1 MKNILSFVVIIFF
14 MLYGCQPVYRC
25 NLKAFTHPEDLS
37 VVSLY
42 SKPNKFYRYLQ
53 SDIEAGWIISVEK
66 KYTGF
71 FYIKLPEECK
81 LSKKNVWI
89 KAGDIG
95 VVIQNYD
102 SIKIPIYV
110 SVDTLSQPSGF
121 IYISMI
127 GKVYDIKDNLVLLG
141 ITLDNG
147 EITQGWVEKKYL
159 CGNPYTTCN

>member
-1 MKNILSFVVIIFF
+1 MKNTLFIGIIILF
-14 MLYGCQPVYRC
+14 MLSGCVSVYRC
-25 NLKAFTHPEDLS
+25 DFKAFTHPEDLKF
-37 VVSLY
+37 VPLY

-53 SDIEAGWIISVEK
+53 SDNEAGWIISVKK
-66 KYTGF
+66 KYTDF
-71 FYIKLPEECK
+71 FYIELPEECK
-81 LSKKNVWI
+81 LSEKNVWI
-89 KAGDIG
+89 KTGDIG

-110 SVDTLSQPSGF
+110 SVDTLSQPSGY

-127 GKVYDIKDNLVLLG
+127 GKIYDIKDNLVLLG

-147 EITQGWVEKKYL
+147 DIIQRWVEKKYL